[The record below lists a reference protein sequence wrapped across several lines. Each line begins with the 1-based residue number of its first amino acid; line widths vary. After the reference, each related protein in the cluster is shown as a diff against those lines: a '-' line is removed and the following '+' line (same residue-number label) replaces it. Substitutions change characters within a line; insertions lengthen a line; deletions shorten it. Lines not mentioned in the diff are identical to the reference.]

1 MINNNQLIEFIA
13 EQAGLTDITVRGKTI
28 EYVRA
33 RAVAIKLLT
42 ERGLGRHETARLLKR
57 EPKTIRHALLSWS
70 TIWADDI
77 SAVRLY
83 HAGQAALAD

>member
-1 MINNNQLIEFIA
+1 MINNEQLIDFITK
-13 EQAGLTDITVRGKTI
+13 QAGLADITAQIKAV

-42 ERGLGRHETARLLKR
+42 ERGLGRLETARLLKR
-57 EPKTIRHALLSWS
+57 EPKTIRHALLSWP
-70 TIWADDI
+70 TIWAGDI

>member
-13 EQAGLTDITVRGKTI
+13 KQAGLADITAQIKAV

-42 ERGLGRHETARLLKR
+42 ERGLGRLETARLLKR
-57 EPKTIRHALLSWS
+57 EPKTIRHALLSWP
-70 TIWADDI
+70 TIWAGDI

>member
-13 EQAGLTDITVRGKTI
+13 KQAGLTDITAQIKAV

-57 EPKTIRHALLSWS
+57 EPKTIRHALLSWP

-83 HAGQAALAD
+83 HAGQAALAG

>member
-1 MINNNQLIEFIA
+1 MINNNQLIDFIA
-13 EQAGLTDITVRGKTI
+13 KQAGLADITAQIKAV

-42 ERGLGRHETARLLKR
+42 ERGLGRLETARLLKR
-57 EPKTIRHALLSWS
+57 EPKTIRHALLSWP
-70 TIWADDI
+70 TIWAGDI

>member
-1 MINNNQLIEFIA
+1 MINNNQLIDFIA
-13 EQAGLTDITVRGKTI
+13 KQAGLADITAQIKAV

-42 ERGLGRHETARLLKR
+42 ERGLGRLETARLLKR
-57 EPKTIRHALLSWS
+57 EPKTIRHALLSWP
-70 TIWADDI
+70 TIWAGDI

-83 HAGQAALAD
+83 HAGQAALTD